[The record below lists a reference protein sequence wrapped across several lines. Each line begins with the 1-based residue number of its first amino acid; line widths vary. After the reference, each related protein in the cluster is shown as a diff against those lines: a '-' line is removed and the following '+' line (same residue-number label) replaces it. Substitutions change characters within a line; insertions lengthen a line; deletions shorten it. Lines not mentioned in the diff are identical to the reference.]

1 MVVTRA
7 RAMGGDDPSDDA
19 LRRTQASDRT
29 RAVWKELEPA
39 HDPFPKMSYG
49 QEKLAYV
56 PPAPGTTPTK
66 HRKSSGDFG
75 GFVDKAIKLKINL
88 SATAHE

>member
-1 MVVTRA
+1 
-7 RAMGGDDPSDDA
+7 MGGDDPSDDA

-66 HRKSSGDFG
+66 HRKSSKNQRF
-75 GFVDKAIKLKINL
+75 FFSRCLTLFLAPSKMIL
-88 SATAHE
+88 